1 MLLVAATLAIF
12 LTGCGEPRERTA
24 TTSATRTSPAY
35 DVLDASHSPS
45 TATQQVDPA
54 NAAATGATL
63 LASAYAPRPAR
74 QPAVVEKP
82 KGDSSSGARDALSSY
97 ELVGTG
103 IDGTNAFAVVRT
115 PDRGAVT
122 VREGGVI
129 GRYTV
134 RAIRPDRIRLK
145 AYDQKEAML
154 VIGVSGSA
162 EEPSASTTDMTPSEA
177 NAVSAFLAA
186 GINTDQSIPAH
197 VEYGPTAG
205 WPDGA
210 KHVH

>member
-1 MLLVAATLAIF
+1 M
-12 LTGCGEPRERTA
+12 
-24 TTSATRTSPAY
+24 SPTY
-35 DVLDASHSPS
+35 DVLDASRRSRAAIQH
-45 TATQQVDPA
+45 A
-54 NAAATGATL
+54 NLADTGATMATS
-63 LASAYAPRPAR
+63 LASASTPRPAR
-74 QPAVVEKP
+74 QLAAVEKP
-82 KGDSSSGARDALSSY
+82 KGDSGSGARDALSSY

-122 VREGGVI
+122 VHEGGAI

-134 RAIRPDRIRLK
+134 RAIQPDRIRLK
-145 AYDQKEAML
+145 AQDQKEAML
-154 VIGVSGSA
+154 VIGVSGST
-162 EEPSASTTDMTPSEA
+162 EEPSASTTEMTPGEA